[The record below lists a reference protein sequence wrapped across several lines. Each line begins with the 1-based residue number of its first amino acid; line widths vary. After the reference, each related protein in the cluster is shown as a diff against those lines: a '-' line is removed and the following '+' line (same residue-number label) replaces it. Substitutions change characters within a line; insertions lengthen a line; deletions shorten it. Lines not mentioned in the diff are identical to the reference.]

1 GVVEEVTELGERVAA
16 HARDGRPAAGVLR
29 HEVVD
34 DVVPEAVL
42 EIEDVMR
49 DPELVGD
56 QLRVGDRVQRAAR
69 TVGDT
74 VAIAEQLHR
83 RADHLVALLDEQR
96 GGDGAV
102 HAARHR
108 DEHSHRWRTADNDRT
123 FSTTRGKAP
132 ATASTSSMVLSLPKE
147 NRSAAMPSSR
157 GTPIAVSTCDGSTD
171 PVLHADPDEQA
182 MPARSR
188 CISSASLSVPGMETF
203 EMCGARPACRP
214 LITAAGTTATR
225 RRPSQARSRPSRP
238 AQGAFVS
245 P

>member
-1 GVVEEVTELGERVAA
+1 
-16 HARDGRPAAGVLR
+16 
-29 HEVVD
+29 
-34 DVVPEAVL
+34 
-42 EIEDVMR
+42 
-49 DPELVGD
+49 
-56 QLRVGDRVQRAAR
+56 AR
-69 TVGDT
+69 TIGDA
-74 VAIAEQLHR
+74 VAVAEQLHR
-83 RADHLVALLDEQR
+83 GADHVVALLDEQR

-132 ATASTSSMVLSLPKE
+132 VTASTSSMVLSLPKE

-188 CISSASLSVPGMETF
+188 CISRASLSVPGIETF
-203 EMCGARPACRP
+203 EMCGARSACQP
-214 LITAAGTTATR
+214 LITASGTIASR
-225 RRPSQARSRPSRP
+225 RVPGLPTIGPPRLARSPAGGAPAHRAARAAAPPGPAALRPPAGPPSRAP
-238 AQGAFVS
+238 
-245 P
+245 